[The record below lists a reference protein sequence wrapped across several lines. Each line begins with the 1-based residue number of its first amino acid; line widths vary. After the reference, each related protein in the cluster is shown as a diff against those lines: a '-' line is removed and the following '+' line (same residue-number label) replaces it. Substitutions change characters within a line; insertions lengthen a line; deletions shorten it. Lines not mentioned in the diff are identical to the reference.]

1 MRRILVSGL
10 LGVLAACGGS
20 GGSNTGTPGD
30 GSAVVSHADHLRA
43 LDAAAARLQD
53 LDFTATAPARGS
65 ATYAGHLG
73 ANAVFGEAPLLVTA
87 GVVLTA
93 RFEAG
98 TISGTFADARSADGT
113 VSGSGR
119 FEDGSIGP
127 AGITAG
133 VTGTLARSGTAYAV
147 EGEMRGAFLGS
158 AAQGIAGA
166 IEAELR
172 RGGTPAGRFDAELWA
187 ER

>member
-1 MRRILVSGL
+1 MRRILVSGF
-10 LGVLAACGGS
+10 LGALAACGGS

-30 GSAVVSHADHLRA
+30 GSAVVSHADQLRA

-73 ANAVFGEAPLLVTA
+73 ANAVFGGAPLLVTA

-98 TISGTFADARSADGT
+98 TITGTFADARSADGT
-113 VSGSGR
+113 VGGSGR

-133 VTGTLARSGTAYAV
+133 VTGTLSRSGTSYAV
-147 EGEMRGAFLGS
+147 EGEMRGAFVGR

-172 RGGTPAGRFDAELWA
+172 RGGAPAGRFDAELWV
-187 ER
+187 EN